1 LLEKTIIPVISP
13 NLKLHTPNIIK
24 RVVSDF
30 PNSDKTLIETDNCI
44 HENEARMDALIFR
57 IYGFNVTEVDITMKW
72 LSLHDIY
79 QQKVIDYLRQEIW

>member
-1 LLEKTIIPVISP
+1 
-13 NLKLHTPNIIK
+13 
-24 RVVSDF
+24 
-30 PNSDKTLIETDNCI
+30 
-44 HENEARMDALIFR
+44 MDALIFR